1 MLDNAS
7 LMLAAKPAAGAVG
20 IGMISSPPNIE
31 HRELAELVI
40 RAGRFGTMIDKLL
53 RKARRQKKVIL
64 AIQYPHPQATLEPIT
79 LV

>member
-53 RKARRQKKVIL
+53 RKARRRKRRNVSQSNIL
-64 AIQYPHPQATLEPIT
+64 TRKPR
-79 LV
+79 